1 LIRPRGGV
9 GGRAGSVRFGPAA
22 FCDQVHLF
30 TGAHAAGPWLDRHPG
45 ISVVWVA
52 DAYRLGQQLD
62 GVLQRGCAC

>member
-1 LIRPRGGV
+1 M
-9 GGRAGSVRFGPAA
+9 
-22 FCDQVHLF
+22 HLF